1 MEINYLDRLKM
12 TQEDDINSNSNELV
26 IVQARDLVD
35 DTISSMS
42 YVRPKNGVHVATVI
56 PASFFSYN
64 GDSIAQLSGV
74 VYLKLQGSRRRLAV
88 EIVGQPKATGG
99 ADKESAFAIEVKL
112 EKNELGLGDAAVT
125 TAANSA
131 AVMSGFILVAT
142 VFGSAAVRLYGFGM
156 VLEKDTHYVA
166 VRFNDDDN
174 DSHCMSMKCWEI
186 S

>member
-1 MEINYLDRLKM
+1 LNVCIQSLADEMEINYLDRLKM

-88 EIVGQPKATGG
+88 EIVGQPKAQATDSTTYARALRAETESTGG

-112 EKNELGLGDAAVT
+112 EKNELGLGDADVT
-125 TAANSA
+125 TAANFA
-131 AVMSGFILVAT
+131 AVMSG
-142 VFGSAAVRLYGFGM
+142 VFGSAAVIM
-156 VLEKDTHYVA
+156 
-166 VRFNDDDN
+166 
-174 DSHCMSMKCWEI
+174 MW
-186 S
+186 